1 MDIRSIMKA
10 KSNLNNE
17 MRHNRRF
24 KATGNSGDKEK
35 VFSTRQKMLNNI

>member
-17 MRHNRRF
+17 MRHNRRY
-24 KATGNSGDKEK
+24 KAKGNSGDKRTSIFNKAEN
-35 VFSTRQKMLNNI
+35 VE